1 MARTRSYR
9 DLIVWQKAMGMARS
23 TYRASRDFPKVEA
36 YGLVCQMRRAA
47 ISIPS
52 NIAEGHGRLSD
63 LQMRH
68 FLGNARG
75 SLYELL
81 TQVELAGDLG
91 FLDESRVHELMDQ
104 GSEVGRL
111 INGLIASLAEKRLAA
126 QNNAHP
132 TNRAERN

>member
-23 TYRASRDFPKVEA
+23 TYQVSRDLPKTEA
-36 YGLVCQMRRAA
+36 YGLVSQMRRAA

-75 SLYELL
+75 SLYELQ
-81 TQVELAGDLG
+81 TQLELAGDLG
-91 FLDESRVHELMDQ
+91 LVEEIKVRDLMGQ
-104 GSEVGRL
+104 GAEVARL
-111 INGLIASLAEKRLAA
+111 INGLIASI
-126 QNNAHP
+126 
-132 TNRAERN
+132 AERKTAGAITTDRAKRD